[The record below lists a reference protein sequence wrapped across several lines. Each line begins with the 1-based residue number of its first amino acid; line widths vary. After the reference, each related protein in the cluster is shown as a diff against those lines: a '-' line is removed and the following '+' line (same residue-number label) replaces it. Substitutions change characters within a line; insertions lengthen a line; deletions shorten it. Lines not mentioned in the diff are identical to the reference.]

1 MIEEIKQAIEETK
14 QVASDFAQSPKAT
27 SFVLA
32 GATSA
37 NAWLIEYEPILKI
50 TTSLLGIVLVFVL
63 IVKHV
68 VDIIKEVKSNKDK

>member
-1 MIEEIKQAIEETK
+1 MREDIKQI
-14 QVASDFAQSPKAT
+14 ASDIAQNPKAI
-27 SFVLA
+27 SVVVA

-37 NAWLIEYEPILKI
+37 NAWLIDYEPILKI

-68 VDIIKEVKSNKDK
+68 MDIVKEVKSNKDK

>member
-1 MIEEIKQAIEETK
+1 MREEIKQI
-14 QVASDFAQSPKAT
+14 ASDIAQNPKAI
-27 SFVLA
+27 SVVVA

-37 NAWLIEYEPILKI
+37 NAWLIDYEPILKI

-68 VDIIKEVKSNKDK
+68 MDIVKEVKSNKDK

>member
-1 MIEEIKQAIEETK
+1 MRDEIKQI
-14 QVASDFAQSPKAT
+14 ASDIAQNPKT
-27 SFVLA
+27 ISVVVA

-37 NAWLIEYEPILKI
+37 NAWLVDYEPILKI

-68 VDIIKEVKSNKDK
+68 MDIVKEVKSNKDK